1 MNAIKILSALIL
13 SAGIFMA
20 GFFISQTAVNANV
33 GANTVEVRGLSERRV
48 KSDRAFWN
56 IEYNVVRR
64 GMNINT
70 ADLYQES
77 DNSQKIIIAFLKE
90 VGFTED
96 EIQAPLV
103 RFDKYDYRDNQQR
116 LVDMEYRLKGF
127 IGLDTQNVDLVNAAR
142 VKITDLNKKGVD
154 LENQSPNFYFTGL
167 NQIKPEMVKEA
178 TINARGAA
186 EELASYANVQV
197 GTIKRAVQGSFVIQ
211 DVGNKYVDDQ
221 SLEKNVRLVT
231 TITFFLK

>member
-1 MNAIKILSALIL
+1 MRVLCALIL
-13 SAGIFMA
+13 SIGIFMA

-48 KSDRAFWN
+48 KADRAYWS

-64 GMNINT
+64 GNNINM
-70 ADLYQES
+70 ADLYKES
-77 DNSQKIIIAFLKE
+77 DNNQKIIIDFLKE
-90 VGFTED
+90 SGFTDD

-103 RFDKYDYRDNQQR
+103 RYEKFDYRDNQQR
-116 LVDMEYRLKGF
+116 LVDMEWRLKGF
-127 IGLDTQNVDLVNAAR
+127 IGLDTKNVDLVNATR
-142 VKITDLNKKGVD
+142 VKIIDLNKKGVE
-154 LENQSPNFYFTGL
+154 LENQSPNFYFTSL
-167 NQIKPEMVKEA
+167 NDIKPEMVKEA
-178 TINARGAA
+178 TINARNAA

-197 GTIKRAVQGSFVIQ
+197 GTIKKAVQGSFVIQ
-211 DVGNKYVDDQ
+211 DVGNKYMDDQ

>member
-1 MNAIKILSALIL
+1 MNAIKILSAFIL

-90 VGFTED
+90 VGFTEN

-178 TINARGAA
+178 TINARSAA

>member
-1 MNAIKILSALIL
+1 MRVLCALIL
-13 SAGIFMA
+13 SIGIFMA

-48 KSDRAFWN
+48 KSDRAYWN

-64 GMNINT
+64 GININM
-70 ADLYQES
+70 ADLYKES
-77 DNSQKIIIAFLKE
+77 DNNQKIIIDFLKE
-90 VGFTED
+90 SGFTDD

-103 RFDKYDYRDNQQR
+103 RYEKFDYRDNQQR
-116 LVDMEYRLKGF
+116 LVDMEWRLKGF
-127 IGLDTQNVDLVNAAR
+127 IGLDTKNVDLVNATR
-142 VKITDLNKKGVD
+142 VKIIDLNKKGVE
-154 LENQSPNFYFTGL
+154 LENQPPNFYFTSL
-167 NQIKPEMVKEA
+167 NDIKPEMVKEA
-178 TINARGAA
+178 TINARNAA

-197 GTIKRAVQGSFVIQ
+197 GTIKKAVQGSFVIQ
-211 DVGNKYVDDQ
+211 DVGNKYMDDQ